1 MCLFKNSITG
11 EAFTFN
17 GAIIKKRAYF
27 CNRRLSYG
35 YLLDR

>member
-17 GAIIKKRAYF
+17 GAIIKKRAF
-27 CNRRLSYG
+27 FVTG
-35 YLLDR
+35 G